1 MPLRRD
7 EGPSQSSHFTPCL
20 DPPPSLPD
28 AQQFNNNATTAGAGE
43 SQSSNTDS
51 LVQGETIHLKPV
63 HGECEC
69 EILHLQ

>member
-20 DPPPSLPD
+20 NPPPSLPD
-28 AQQFNNNATTAGAGE
+28 AQQFNNNATTAGGAGD

-63 HGECEC
+63 HGECC